1 MLTPHR
7 RHSFEAPSLTAMLSG
22 DHKEIDHLFTIA
34 QTSLDSGRWD
44 AACTALDRIWMR
56 LAVHIRAEHKV
67 IFPVLEQ
74 THPDLRRPL
83 QTLHEDHD
91 AFMTVLA
98 GAVKAL
104 RDPSPEIA
112 SIQAAI
118 EALKL
123 RLTAHNA
130 LEEASIYPAADR
142 LPPDQV
148 TAMLEEAARELNFL
162 PSRYGS

>member
-7 RHSFEAPSLTAMLSG
+7 RHSPEPTSLSAMLSG
-22 DHKEIDHLFTIA
+22 DHEAIDHLFA
-34 QTSLDSGRWD
+34 LVQTSLDSGRWEE
-44 AACTALDRIWMR
+44 ARTALDRIWMR

-67 IFPVLEQ
+67 LFPVLEQ

-104 RDPSPEIA
+104 RDPSPEIF
-112 SIQAAI
+112 SIQAAVQ
-118 EALKL
+118 ALKL
-123 RLTAHNA
+123 RLATHNA

-142 LPPDQV
+142 LPQDQV
-148 TAMLEEAARELNFL
+148 TAMLEAAARELSFL
-162 PSRYGS
+162 PSRYGA